1 MNSIIG
7 NLYIPKDNSWV
18 GIYDED
24 GKVISAS
31 LVGNG
36 DEIEGLDPFLGV
48 RYKPVYT
55 ECEIVSEPFKE
66 DVDLIGKPISKFFV
80 KVTAYGLTYRVLWN
94 PAWMTAKKAKI
105 AEDIDLSELS
115 NDELANIIL
124 EAQRL
129 LKERNV

>member
-18 GIYDED
+18 GIYDENGEVVD
-24 GKVISAS
+24 AS

-36 DEIEGLDPFLGV
+36 DEIEGPDPFLGV

-66 DVDLIGKPISKFFV
+66 DVDLIGKPISKFFI

-94 PAWMTAKKAKI
+94 PAWMAAKKAKI